1 MDVRSLFKERDLEAI
16 RAAAA
21 SAEARTSGE
30 IVAYVVGQC
39 DRYHGARYRAV
50 AGAAVLAA
58 LAAGTL
64 HASGGF
70 WGGWGLFWITLPVAL
85 AAVLAHV
92 AVELSPALRR
102 ALVPEATLERRIAQR
117 AASAFLAEEVFNTRD
132 RTGILI
138 FLALFEHRVVVLA
151 DSGIKAKVDEGEWKS
166 IADELAAGI
175 RDQKPAEALTRAL
188 DRCGQLL
195 EASGLARRE
204 DDHDELSNALRL
216 HHE

>member
-1 MDVRSLFKERDLEAI
+1 MI
-16 RAAAA
+16 RTAAA

-39 DRYHGARYRAV
+39 DRYEEARYRAI

-64 HASGGF
+64 HASGGY
-70 WGGWGLFWITLPVAL
+70 WGGWGLFWITLPVTL
-85 AAVLAHV
+85 AAVLAHFLV
-92 AVELSPALRR
+92 LLFPAVRR
-102 ALVPEATLERRIAQR
+102 ALVAEAVLERRVARR
-117 AASAFLAEEVFNTRD
+117 AAVAFLEEEVFNTRE

-151 DSGIKAKVDEGEWKS
+151 DSGIKAKVAESEWKS

-175 RDQKPAEALTRAL
+175 REKRPAEALAGAL
-188 DRCGQLL
+188 ARCGLLL
-195 EASGLARRE
+195 EQQGVTRRA
-204 DDHDELSNALRL
+204 DDSDELSNALRL
-216 HHE
+216 RHD